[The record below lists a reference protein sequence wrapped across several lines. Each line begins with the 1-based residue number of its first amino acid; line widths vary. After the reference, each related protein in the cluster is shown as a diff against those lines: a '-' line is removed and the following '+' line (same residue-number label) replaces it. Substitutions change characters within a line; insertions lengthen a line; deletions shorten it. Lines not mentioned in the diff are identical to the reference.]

1 MLHYRK
7 KKKSNR

>member
-7 KKKSNR
+7 